1 MQGVANMIDSTCNY
15 ISTASNLPLEIL
27 SSHLPHET
35 SSHFQPSGLPGARQL
50 LFSRRFLATHTI
62 PPPQNTARWS
72 RWRPSPSAYVRTP
85 WDRSMLEPAFMGS
98 CPETGGTDG
107 SNHQQCTSAGTPSVS
122 LLLCRH
128 RYPTVH
134 EPR

>member
-62 PPPQNTARWS
+62 PPPPKHRSLEPLAPKPLS
-72 RWRPSPSAYVRTP
+72 VRTY
-85 WDRSMLEPAFMGS
+85 SLGS
-98 CPETGGTDG
+98 FHARTRLHGQLSRDW
-107 SNHQQCTSAGTPSVS
+107 
-122 LLLCRH
+122 
-128 RYPTVH
+128 RY
-134 EPR
+134 